1 MIRVLN
7 DFLVWSCFTV
17 LIIGVVVALAGAL

>member
-7 DFLVWSCFTV
+7 DFLVWSCLTV
-17 LIIGVVVALAGAL
+17 LIIGIVVGLAGAL